1 MNLLEAEFIPHW
13 IKLTPVIFSLAGAG
27 SSLLIYSMGQRQLFK
42 FKVSLIGRRLYTF
55 LNRKWFFDKVYNE
68 WIAQGALA
76 IGYHVTYKAI
86 DRGIIEMFG
95 PYGISHTVYNVSL
108 KMARVQSGYLYHYA
122 TMMMIGIILFVMVV
136 GLWDL
141 VAPWWDGRLLIQF
154 VAATL
159 LLHYYS
165 K

>member
-1 MNLLEAEFIPHW
+1 M
-13 IKLTPVIFSLAGAG
+13 
-27 SSLLIYSMGQRQLFK
+27 
-42 FKVSLIGRRLYTF
+42 
-55 LNRKWFFDKVYNE
+55 
-68 WIAQGALA
+68 
-76 IGYHVTYKAI
+76 TYKAI